1 MASRHK
7 TRSFLRLAQAPQS
20 RGKRPGLLEV
30 AALAGV
36 SHITVSRV
44 IHGHPSVRPATRDR
58 ILTAM
63 RDLGYQPNS
72 AARALVT
79 GKSQM
84 VGVVCYN
91 TALYGPAA
99 ALLGLERAA
108 AEHGYFVTMIALES
122 LDRHAME
129 GAIARLRRQAVAG
142 VVLVSPHAAM
152 SEVFEHLPKDIPTVA
167 IWGYPGTPI
176 PVVASGEELA
186 ARQATQH
193 LLDLGHRSVWHLAG
207 PEGRIGAEQRLR
219 GWRRTLEEARLD
231 PPPHL
236 IGDWSAQSGYEA
248 GRILAADSS
257 ITAVFVGN
265 DQMALGVLRAVQE
278 AGRNVPHDISVVGF
292 DDIPD
297 AAYYS
302 PPLTTIRQHF
312 TELGQES
319 MLVLLRQLKAGIF
332 TDSRDIVLP
341 AELIVRESSAPPK
354 LKRPASYSRR
364 R

>member
-99 ALLGLERAA
+99 ALLGLEQAA

-122 LDRHAME
+122 L
-129 GAIARLRRQAVAG
+129 
-142 VVLVSPHAAM
+142 
-152 SEVFEHLPKDIPTVA
+152 
-167 IWGYPGTPI
+167 
-176 PVVASGEELA
+176 
-186 ARQATQH
+186 
-193 LLDLGHRSVWHLAG
+193 
-207 PEGRIGAEQRLR
+207 
-219 GWRRTLEEARLD
+219 
-231 PPPHL
+231 
-236 IGDWSAQSGYEA
+236 
-248 GRILAADSS
+248 
-257 ITAVFVGN
+257 
-265 DQMALGVLRAVQE
+265 
-278 AGRNVPHDISVVGF
+278 
-292 DDIPD
+292 
-297 AAYYS
+297 
-302 PPLTTIRQHF
+302 
-312 TELGQES
+312 
-319 MLVLLRQLKAGIF
+319 
-332 TDSRDIVLP
+332 
-341 AELIVRESSAPPK
+341 
-354 LKRPASYSRR
+354 
-364 R
+364 